1 MTRYCF
7 QPCMILKDYKISH
20 PYITFNT
27 VLVARTTC
35 QKHFDLYLDEKSSF
49 YDHINANK
57 GIAIIKSFQIPF
69 HKTTS

>member
-1 MTRYCF
+1 
-7 QPCMILKDYKISH
+7 MILKDYKISH

-49 YDHINANK
+49 YDHINAKISKANK